1 MRTINLSCWETSQGG
16 ENSRRRQAG
25 VWGAPCTPGCW
36 GNQDLLPGIC
46 QGEIGV
52 LLKGVLDVL
61 CEPVQL
67 EMEKREIIATD
78 GAMSLSLTGE
88 GLNLGHGN
96 EGGKSRWTHPPAG
109 SSEGRGILWYL
120 TGISEYQLFCA
131 SEPQNPTIP
140 KFSSIW
146 STSPI
151 PQRAQGAS
159 AAAQHPQ
166 KQVCERLRLQTLQTQ
181 TQRDGFLPC

>member
-67 EMEKREIIATD
+67 EMEKREIID

-96 EGGKSRWTHPPAG
+96 EVGNPGG
-109 SSEGRGILWYL
+109 L
-120 TGISEYQLFCA
+120 
-131 SEPQNPTIP
+131 
-140 KFSSIW
+140 
-146 STSPI
+146 I
-151 PQRAQGAS
+151 PQQGAVRAEES
-159 AAAQHPQ
+159 S
-166 KQVCERLRLQTLQTQ
+166 
-181 TQRDGFLPC
+181 GI